1 MTPRVRS
8 AAARRAALVLAAA
21 GVAALLT
28 VSAVSADGEDL
39 RADRQG
45 RLVDLVR
52 AEQHRV
58 EERTAALD
66 SVRSEVAALSKQ
78 AAAGDARVARALGSG
93 DALAPAA
100 GLVAASGPGLTVVL
114 DDAPRREPGAPLPE
128 GIRPDDL
135 VVHQQD
141 VQAVVNALWEGGA
154 TAMSLMDQ
162 RVISTSAVRCVGNT
176 LILQGRV
183 YSPPYAVTAL
193 GDPVALRAALERA
206 PGVVIYREWVE
217 TVGLGYEVRK
227 EQEAKVP
234 AYAGSLDLAYARPA
248 GGER

>member
-1 MTPRVRS
+1 MTPRLRS
-8 AAARRAALVLAAA
+8 AASRRAALGLAVA

-52 AEQHRV
+52 AEQTRV

-66 SVRSEVAALSKQ
+66 SVRAEVAALSER
-78 AAAGDARVARALGSG
+78 AAAGDARVARALGAG

-100 GLVAASGPGLTVVL
+100 GLEAAAGRGLTVVL
-114 DDAPRREPGAPLPE
+114 DDAPRPEPGAPLPE

-154 TAMSLMDQ
+154 DGDEPDGPAGDLDQ
-162 RVISTSAVRCVGNT
+162 RG
-176 LILQGRV
+176 
-183 YSPPYAVTAL
+183 
-193 GDPVALRAALERA
+193 ALRRQHA
-206 PGVVIYREWVE
+206 
-217 TVGLGYEVRK
+217 
-227 EQEAKVP
+227 
-234 AYAGSLDLAYARPA
+234 DPA
-248 GGER
+248 GPGLLPAVPGHRDRRSRRAAGGPGPGARRGDLP

>member
-1 MTPRVRS
+1 MPPLLRS
-8 AAARRAALVLAAA
+8 SASRRIAVGLTAASA
-21 GVAALLT
+21 AALLT
-28 VSAVSADGEDL
+28 VSAASARGEDL
-39 RADRQG
+39 RAERQG

-52 AEQHRV
+52 AEQDRV
-58 EERTAALD
+58 ERRTADLEA
-66 SVRSEVAALSKQ
+66 VRAEVAALSARAAQ
-78 AAAGDARVARALGSG
+78 DDERVAAALAAG

-100 GLVAASGPGLTVVL
+100 GLTERRGAGLTVVL

-154 TAMSLMDQ
+154 TAMTLMDQ
-162 RVISTSAVRCVGNT
+162 RVVSTSAVRCVGNT

-193 GDPVALRAALERA
+193 GDPAALRRAVERA
-206 PGVVIYREWVE
+206 PGVVVYREWAE
-217 TVGLGYEVRK
+217 TVGLGFEVRE
-227 EQEAKVP
+227 EQEATVP
-234 AYAGSLDLAYARPA
+234 AYTGPLDLPHARAAA
-248 GGER
+248 GGG

>member
-1 MTPRVRS
+1 MSPLASSVGGRRV
-8 AAARRAALVLAAA
+8 ALGLAVA

-28 VSAVSADGEDL
+28 VSAARAGGEDL
-39 RADRQG
+39 RAERQG

-52 AEQHRV
+52 AEQARV
-58 EERTAALD
+58 EERTAELD
-66 SVRSEVAALSKQ
+66 SVRTEVAALTGRV
-78 AAAGDARVARALGSG
+78 AEGDARVAG
-93 DALAPAA
+93 ALADGDVLAPSA
-100 GLVAASGPGLTVVL
+100 GLQAASGRGLTVVL
-114 DDAPRREPGAPLPE
+114 DDAPRRESGSALSE

-183 YSPPYAVTAL
+183 YSPAYTVTAL
-193 GDPVALRAALERA
+193 GDPAALRAALDRA
-206 PGVVIYREWVE
+206 PGVLIYREWVD
-217 TVGLGYEVRK
+217 TVGLGYEVRE

-248 GGER
+248 GGQG

>member
-1 MTPRVRS
+1 MTPRLRS
-8 AAARRAALVLAAA
+8 AASRRAALGLAVA

-28 VSAVSADGEDL
+28 VSAASAGGEDL

-52 AEQHRV
+52 AEQTRV

-66 SVRSEVAALSKQ
+66 SVRAEVAALSKR
-78 AAAGDARVARALGSG
+78 AAAGDARVARALGAG

-100 GLVAASGPGLTVVL
+100 GMVAAAGRGLTVVL
-114 DDAPRREPGAPLPE
+114 DDAPRPAPGAPLPE

-154 TAMSLMDQ
+154 TAISLMDQ

-183 YSPPYAVTAL
+183 YSPPYSVTAI
-193 GDPVALRAALERA
+193 GDPAALRAALNRS
-206 PGVVIYREWVE
+206 PGVVIYREWVD
-217 TVGLGYEVRK
+217 TVGLGYEVRE

-234 AYAGSLDLAYARPA
+234 AYAGSLDLAHARPA
-248 GGER
+248 AGQG